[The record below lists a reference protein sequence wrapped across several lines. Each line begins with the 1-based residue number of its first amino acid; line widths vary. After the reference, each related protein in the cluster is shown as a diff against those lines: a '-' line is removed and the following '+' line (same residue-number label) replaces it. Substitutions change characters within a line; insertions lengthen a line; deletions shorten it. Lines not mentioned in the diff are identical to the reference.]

1 MKGGWKCNKTLPF
14 QLDYR
19 KFACE
24 PRCSSSK
31 FYLRLRRSE
40 IIEQEGW
47 LDRLFLSSCWM
58 EVWVHYCDG
67 SQLDTDEWGFGKI
80 LAFSQFLKTLIL
92 SFSGSED
99 WISFNNL
106 QSSSSWESCLISS
119 AQLKRDVGF
128 IYRLLHSQS
137 LRCKVPS
144 ADKILLRLW
153 ILWRWVY
160 TSWN

>member
-1 MKGGWKCNKTLPF
+1 
-14 QLDYR
+14 
-19 KFACE
+19 
-24 PRCSSSK
+24 
-31 FYLRLRRSE
+31 
-40 IIEQEGW
+40 
-47 LDRLFLSSCWM
+47 M

-67 SQLDTDEWGFGKI
+67 SQLDTDEWGFGKM

-119 AQLKRDVGF
+119 AQLKKDVGF

-137 LRCKVPS
+137 LRCKVQS
-144 ADKILLRLW
+144 ADKNPAKVMNSVKISVHIMELVLIQINNCNLYVSTSHFLL
-153 ILWRWVY
+153 
-160 TSWN
+160 SF